1 MSYIKDKVHQ
11 IRIPLELC
19 RGSHC
24 MGELTARRWE
34 GRGEEVEGEM
44 WPTQK
49 NFGVTPPIV

>member
-19 RGSHC
+19 RGSHW
-24 MGELTARRWE
+24 GSLQRAA
-34 GRGEEVEGEM
+34 GREGEKR
-44 WPTQK
+44 WRERCGPPKK